1 MGRVG
6 CFFNDSPSSLSV
18 CSLPFTQR
26 HLIKAGAVIG
36 PPVPSSRTNTCPA
49 VWQLILPSQNAPP
62 PPPPPR
68 ISSCLITKGNNCVSA
83 CTTTRRE
90 SARRNGKRL
99 KSSDYEERE
108 VVRESRTRATVHAD
122 VSIISAYYRARAF
135 KKPVSCVS
143 ETQGRRLSGFV
154 CIFRLLRRSSLSHTH
169 GVTRDTLAQC
179 VSTASCRDL
188 ERDIQIRVPIIAL
201 SRTQTG
207 ELINLDVRVFLL
219 CVAAVHVHNPIRYI
233 YMCVT
238 Q

>member
-1 MGRVG
+1 MIPPPHSQSTVHTETFNKGR
-6 CFFNDSPSSLSV
+6 SSNRTARAIIPHQH
-18 CSLPFTQR
+18 LPRCLTAYSA
-26 HLIKAGAVIG
+26 IAK
-36 PPVPSSRTNTCPA
+36 C
-49 VWQLILPSQNAPP
+49 PP
-62 PPPPPR
+62 PPPPC